1 MKGIKEIGSHLLK
14 IAGYAGG
21 IAIIGSAYLLVD
33 SIKNK
38 PLSKDEV
45 TKIVQTEIVP
55 LQNQVSEIRIDQQT
69 ILVGFLP
76 DIIYNQNILTTD
88 FMVHLAHDSAAIKI
102 LNMRN
107 QFKDVEVKKN

>member
-1 MKGIKEIGSHLLK
+1 MKGIKEISGHLLK

-21 IAIIGSAYLLVD
+21 IAIIGGAYLLVD

-38 PLSKDEV
+38 PLSKEEV
-45 TKIVQTEIVP
+45 TEIVRTEIVP
-55 LQNQVSEIRIDQQT
+55 LQNQVLEIRTDQQT

-76 DIIYNQNILTTD
+76 DIIYNQNILTND
-88 FMVHLAHDSAAIKI
+88 FMIHLAHDSAAIKI

-107 QFKDVEVKKN
+107 QFKSVEVKKN